1 MLKQYSS
8 MMATFIARVNRQR
21 KHFIVYFYI
30 FILIF
35 PKSTISIIIINVNHY
50 VALNEERVLSYLN
63 LLRLKLF
70 GSLLVV
76 RAFRVSNVA

>member
-50 VALNEERVLSYLN
+50 VALNEERVLSYLK
-63 LLRLKLF
+63 LLLLKLF
-70 GSLLVV
+70 RSLLVV